1 MKIKPFQLYCLL
13 VVCSAPVAYLE
24 ISRYMNSLLAHNG
37 WLAVLAAILP
47 CFIFML
53 LLIQIT
59 RKSPQP
65 FPLLLED
72 YLGTWLGR
80 VVGCSYILVFIMI
93 TAIDLRFFVD
103 FIETH
108 VVSGTPLSVLVGV
121 LLLVGLFALKS
132 GFNALIRSFEL
143 VVLIGLPFVFI
154 ILILALPQD
163 MHISNLLPIGSMMRI
178 DHFMLAVLLMT
189 AIFARS
195 MPVLTFAYFSDD
207 PGKIGSTFTASLA
220 SYWLLM
226 LLATLITTLTL
237 GAFSAELYAF
247 PTFIMVTMI
256 NIGRFFQNIDILFIS
271 IWILGIYASISVFWF
286 MSLYTCQQVFRLS
299 DYRYLA
305 APSSLIIGVL
315 AMQIADN
322 ILQLFQ
328 TRLFFVM
335 VVYGGF
341 FILIPSI
348 LFIISLF
355 KPSMPEAILSAKAE

>member
-1 MKIKPFQLYCLL
+1 MT
-13 VVCSAPVAYLE
+13 
-24 ISRYMNSLLAHNG
+24 SLLAHNG

-53 LLIQIT
+53 LLIQIIK
-59 RKSPQP
+59 KSQQP

-72 YLGTWLGR
+72 YLGTWPGR
-80 VVGCSYILVFIMI
+80 VVGFAYILAFLL
-93 TAIDLRFFVD
+93 TAAINLRFFVD

-108 VVSGTPLSVLVGV
+108 VTSGTPISVLVGV
-121 LLLVGLFALKS
+121 LLLVGLFAIRS
-132 GFNALIRSFEL
+132 GFSAMIRSFEL
-143 VVLIGLPFVFI
+143 VVLIGLPFAII
-154 ILILALPQD
+154 ILLLGLAQD
-163 MHISNLLPIGSMMRI
+163 VHISNLFPIASTMKI
-178 DHFMLAVLLMT
+178 DRFIVAVLLTT
-189 AIFARS
+189 AFFARV
-195 MPVLTFAYFSDD
+195 MPVLTFAYFTDN
-207 PGKIGSTFTASLA
+207 PVKIGSTFTASLL
-220 SYWLLM
+220 SYWVLM
-226 LLATLITTLTL
+226 LLTTLITTLSL
-237 GAFSAELYAF
+237 GAFSAKLYTF

-256 NIGRFFQNIDILFIS
+256 SIGHFIQNIDILFIG
-271 IWILGIYASISVFWF
+271 IWILSIYASISVFWF